1 MEKNKPNEASP
12 VKADN
17 VAASEAGP
25 SRRELLVQGS
35 KVAAGIGVAAL
46 LGNLGNWALSYAA
59 GKEPI
64 KIGILHSLSG
74 TMAISEVSLRDTV
87 MMAVEEINAKG
98 GVMGRMIEPVVVDPA
113 SNWDLFAEKA
123 KQLLLQDKVAVVFG
137 CWTSVSRKS
146 VLPVFEKNNGL
157 LFYPVQ
163 YEGEECSRNVF
174 YTGAAP
180 NQQAVPAVDY
190 LMSKEGGGF
199 KKFYLLG
206 TDYVYP
212 RTTNKILRAM
222 LLAKK
227 VPLANIEEEY
237 TPFHHQ
243 DYQTI
248 VGKIKRF
255 ASGGGAC
262 VLSTINGDSNVP
274 FYKEFAN
281 QGLRSETAPIMAFSV
296 AEDELRGMDTSSL
309 VGHLAAWNYY
319 QSVDTPQ
326 NKKFIQAFKNYAE
339 KNKLPGGS
347 KRVTDDPMEAAYF
360 GVYIWKQAVEK
371 AKSFDVAAV
380 RKAVYGQTFLAP
392 GGQIKM
398 DEANHHT
405 YKPVLIGE
413 ILKDGQ
419 FKVVSR
425 SKGLVKA
432 EPWSKYTSPDKGC
445 DWVKEKGTYQKKA

>member
-1 MEKNKPNEASP
+1 MSTY
-12 VKADN
+12 
-17 VAASEAGP
+17 
-25 SRRELLVQGS
+25 SRRDFL
-35 KVAAGIGVAAL
+35 KTTVAGAAGVAAAHGL
-46 LGNLGNWALSYAA
+46 PGIVTAQS
-59 GKEPI
+59 KEPI
-64 KIGILHSLSG
+64 KIGVLHSLSG
-74 TMAISEVSLRDTV
+74 TMAISEVSLRDV
-87 MMAVEEINAKG
+87 VLMAVEEINASG
-98 GVMGRMIEPVVVDPA
+98 GVLGRKLQPMVVDPA

-146 VLPVFEKNNGL
+146 VLPVFENNNGL

-174 YTGAAP
+174 YTGATP
-180 NQQAVPAVDY
+180 NQQLIPGAEY
-190 LMSKEGGGF
+190 LMSREGGGY

-206 TDYVYP
+206 TDYVFP
-212 RTTNKILRAM
+212 RTANKILRAF
-222 LLAKK
+222 LLAKGIS
-227 VPLANIEEEY
+227 ADSIAEEY
-237 TPFHHQ
+237 TPFNHQ

-255 ASGGGAC
+255 SAGGNAA

-281 QGLRSETAPIMAFSV
+281 QGMRAENAPIMAFSV

-319 QSVDTPQ
+319 QSVETPQ
-326 NKKFIQAFKNYAE
+326 NARFVNAFKAYAA
-339 KNKLPGGS
+339 KRGLPGGA

-360 GVYIWKQAVEK
+360 GVHIWKQAVEK
-371 AKSFDVAAV
+371 AKTTDVDAV
-380 RKAVYGQTFLAP
+380 RKAVYGQEFLAP
-392 GGQIKM
+392 GGKIKM
-398 DEANHHT
+398 HARNHHT

-413 ILKDGQ
+413 ILKNGQ

-425 SKGLVKA
+425 TKGLVEP

-445 DWVKEKGTYQKKA
+445 DWVDHKGTYQKKA

>member
-1 MEKNKPNEASP
+1 MGAY
-12 VKADN
+12 
-17 VAASEAGP
+17 
-25 SRRELLVQGS
+25 SRRDFLKGS
-35 KVAAGIGVAAL
+35 LAAGAGLAAF
-46 LGNLGNWALSYAA
+46 GRVPRVITAQ

-64 KIGILHSLSG
+64 KIGVLHSLSG
-74 TMAISEVSLRDTV
+74 TMAISEVSLRDV
-87 MMAVEEINAKG
+87 VLMAVEEINAKG
-98 GVMGRMIEPVVVDPA
+98 GVLGRKLQPVVVDPA

-123 KQLLLQDKVAVVFG
+123 KQLLLQDKVAVTFG

-146 VLPVFEKNNGL
+146 VLPVFENNNGL

-163 YEGEECSRNVF
+163 YEGEECSKNVF
-174 YTGAAP
+174 YTGATP
-180 NQQAVPAVDY
+180 NQQLIPAAEY
-190 LMSKEGGGF
+190 MMSREGGSY

-206 TDYVYP
+206 TDYVFP
-212 RTTNKILRAM
+212 RTANKILRAF
-222 LLAKK
+222 LLAKG
-227 VPLANIEEEY
+227 VPRDSIEEEY
-237 TPFHHQ
+237 TPFNHQ

-255 ASGGGAC
+255 ASGGTAT

-281 QGLRSETAPIMAFSV
+281 QGLRSENAPIMAFSV
-296 AEDELRGMDTSSL
+296 AEDELRGMDTSAL

-326 NKKFIQAFKNYAE
+326 NTTFVNAFKEYCA
-339 KNKLPGGS
+339 KQKLPGGAS
-347 KRVTDDPMEAAYF
+347 RVTDDPIEAAYF
-360 GVYIWKQAVEK
+360 GVHVWKQAVEK
-371 AKSFDVAAV
+371 AKTTDVDAV
-380 RKAVYGQTFLAP
+380 RKAVYGQEFLAP
-392 GGQIKM
+392 GGKIKM

-425 SKGLVKA
+425 SRGLVKA
-432 EPWSKYTSPDKGC
+432 EPWSVYTSPDKGC
-445 DWVKEKGTYQKKA
+445 DWVKHKGTYQKKA

>member
-1 MEKNKPNEASP
+1 MQ
-12 VKADN
+12 DL
-17 VAASEAGP
+17 
-25 SRRELLVQGS
+25 SRRNFLKTTAAVGLGA
-35 KVAAGIGVAAL
+35 AAGIGFPAVLRAQSS
-46 LGNLGNWALSYAA
+46 GTVKVGV
-59 GKEPI
+59 
-64 KIGILHSLSG
+64 LHSLSG
-74 TMAISEVSLRDTV
+74 TMAISEVSLRDV
-87 MMAVEEINAKG
+87 CMMAFEEINAKG
-98 GVMGRMIEPVVVDPA
+98 GVMGKKIEPVVVDPA

-123 KQLLLQDKVAVVFG
+123 KQLLLQDKVAVTFG

-146 VLPVFEKNNGL
+146 VLPVFENNEGL

-163 YEGEECSRNVF
+163 YEGEECSKAVF
-174 YTGAAP
+174 YTGATP
-180 NQQAVPAVDY
+180 NQQLIPAAEY
-190 LMSKEGGGF
+190 LMSKEGGGY

-206 TDYVYP
+206 TDYVFP
-212 RTTNKILRAM
+212 RTANKILRAF
-222 LLAKK
+222 LLAKG
-227 VPLANIEEEY
+227 VPADNIAEEY
-237 TPFHHQ
+237 TPFNHQ

-255 ASGGGAC
+255 SAGGGAT

-281 QGLRSETAPIMAFSV
+281 QGLRSENAPIMAFSV
-296 AEDELRGMDTSSL
+296 AEDELRGMDTSAL

-380 RKAVYGQTFLAP
+380 RKAVYGQKFLAP
-392 GGQIKM
+392 GGEIKM
-398 DEANHHT
+398 HDFNHHT
-405 YKPVLIGE
+405 WRPVLIGE

-425 SKGLVKA
+425 SKGLVEP

-445 DWVKEKGTYQKKA
+445 DWVKHQGTYQKKA

>member
-1 MEKNKPNEASP
+1 MSGCTRRQFLRGSLVAS
-12 VKADN
+12 
-17 VAASEAGP
+17 AG
-25 SRRELLVQGS
+25 
-35 KVAAGIGVAAL
+35 VAAGFGFPAAVT
-46 LGNLGNWALSYAA
+46 AQ
-59 GKEPI
+59 GKAPI
-64 KIGILHSLSG
+64 KIGVLHSLSG
-74 TMAISEVSLRDTV
+74 TMAISEVSLRDV
-87 MMAVEEINAKG
+87 VLMAVEEINARG
-98 GVMGRMIEPVVVDPA
+98 GVLGRPLQPVVVDPA

-146 VLPVFEKNNGL
+146 VLPVFENNNGL

-174 YTGAAP
+174 YTGATP
-180 NQQAVPAVDY
+180 NQQLIPAAEY
-190 LMSKEGGGF
+190 LMSKEGGGY

-206 TDYVYP
+206 TDYVFP
-212 RTTNKILRAM
+212 RTANKILRAY
-222 LLAKK
+222 LLAKGI
-227 VPLANIEEEY
+227 PADSIAEEY
-237 TPFHHQ
+237 TPFNHQ

-255 ASGGGAC
+255 ASGGNAA

-281 QGLRSETAPIMAFSV
+281 RGLRSENAPIMAFSV
-296 AEDELRGMDTSSL
+296 AEDELRGMDTSAL
-309 VGHLAAWNYY
+309 VGHLAAWNYF

-326 NKKFIQAFKNYAE
+326 NKKFVPAFKAYCKKAN
-339 KNKLPGGS
+339 LPGGDR
-347 KRVTDDPMEAAYF
+347 RVTDDPIEAAYF
-360 GVYIWKQAVEK
+360 GVYVWKQAVEK
-371 AKSFDVAAV
+371 AKSTDVDPV
-380 RKAVYGQTFLAP
+380 RRAVYGQEFLAP
-392 GGQIKM
+392 GGKIKM

-432 EPWSKYTSPDKGC
+432 EPWSEYTSPDKGC
-445 DWVKEKGTYQKKA
+445 DWVKHKGTYQKKA

>member
-1 MEKNKPNEASP
+1 MSAW
-12 VKADN
+12 
-17 VAASEAGP
+17 
-25 SRRELLVQGS
+25 SRRDFLKGS
-35 KVAAGIGVAAL
+35 LIAGAGVAAGVGFPRMVTAQ
-46 LGNLGNWALSYAA
+46 S
-59 GKEPI
+59 KEPI

-74 TMAISEVSLRDTV
+74 TMAISEVSLRDV
-87 MMAVEEINAKG
+87 VLMAVEEINAKG
-98 GVMGRMIEPVVVDPA
+98 GVMGRKVQPAVVDPA

-146 VLPVFEKNNGL
+146 VLPVFENNNGL

-174 YTGAAP
+174 YTGATP
-180 NQQAVPAVDY
+180 NQQLVPAAEY
-190 LMSKEGGGF
+190 LMSKEGGGY

-206 TDYVYP
+206 TDYVFP
-212 RTTNKILRAM
+212 RTANKILRAF
-222 LLAKK
+222 LLAKG
-227 VPLANIEEEY
+227 VPASSIEEEY
-237 TPFHHQ
+237 TPFNHQ

-255 ASGGGAC
+255 ASGGQAA

-281 QGLRSETAPIMAFSV
+281 QGLRSENAPIMAFSV
-296 AEDELRGMDTSSL
+296 AEDELRGMDTSAL

-319 QSVDTPQ
+319 QSVATPQ
-326 NKKFIQAFKNYAE
+326 NKKFVNAFKEYAV
-339 KNKLPGGS
+339 KHNLPGGT

-360 GVYIWKQAVEK
+360 GVYVWKQAVEK
-371 AKSFDVAAV
+371 AKSTDVDAV
-380 RKAVYGQTFLAP
+380 RKAVYGQEFVAP
-392 GGQIKM
+392 GGKIKM

-419 FKVVSR
+419 FKTVSR

-432 EPWSKYTSPDKGC
+432 EPWSQYTSPDKGC

>member
-1 MEKNKPNEASP
+1 MSTFSRRDFLKGTLAVGAGLAAGAGAPSVLTAQTKAP
-12 VKADN
+12 VK
-17 VAASEAGP
+17 
-25 SRRELLVQGS
+25 
-35 KVAAGIGVAAL
+35 IGV
-46 LGNLGNWALSYAA
+46 
-59 GKEPI
+59 
-64 KIGILHSLSG
+64 LHSLSG
-74 TMAISEVSLRDTV
+74 TMAISEVSLRDV
-87 MMAVEEINAKG
+87 VLMAVEEINAKG
-98 GVMGRMIEPVVVDPA
+98 GVLGRTIQPVVVDPA

-123 KQLLLQDKVAVVFG
+123 KQLLLQEKVATVFG

-146 VLPVFEKNNGL
+146 VLPVFENNNGL

-174 YTGAAP
+174 YTGATP
-180 NQQAVPAVDY
+180 NQQLIPAAEY
-190 LMSKEGGGF
+190 LMSREGGGY

-206 TDYVYP
+206 TDYVFP
-212 RTTNKILRAM
+212 RTANKILRAF
-222 LLAKK
+222 LRAKG
-227 VPLANIEEEY
+227 VPADSIAEEY
-237 TPFHHQ
+237 TPFNHQ

-255 ASGGGAC
+255 AAGGNAA

-281 QGLRSETAPIMAFSV
+281 QGLRSENAPIMAFSV
-296 AEDELRGMDTSSL
+296 AEDELRGMDTSAL

-319 QSVDTPQ
+319 QSVDAPQ
-326 NKKFIQAFKNYAE
+326 NKKFVQAFKAYA
-339 KNKLPGGS
+339 KKTGLPGGD

-371 AKSFDVAAV
+371 AKSFDVDPV
-380 RKAVYGQTFLAP
+380 RKAVYGQEFLAP
-392 GGQIKM
+392 GGKIKM
-398 DEANHHT
+398 HENNHHT

-419 FKVVSR
+419 FKIVTR
-425 SKGLVKA
+425 TKGLVEP

-445 DWVKEKGTYQKKA
+445 DWVQHKGTYQKKA